1 MDWEEQSNSGEQLG
15 HWIIEASTLIRL
27 MMMMMTMMM
36 MIGLLMIKMMM
47 MIRATGLTRFQP

>member
-27 MMMMMTMMM
+27 MMMMMMM
-36 MIGLLMIKMMM
+36 MIMLLMIMMM
-47 MIRATGLTRFQP
+47 MIRATGL